1 MPAPARLITLDLG
14 SQTLGLAEFRA
25 TPGGITLLNY
35 RLRETPLDPET
46 GQRRDA
52 HLVLHETAA
61 VLRDMMHEMQVHHCQ
76 VNYAVPAQSVFTR
89 FVKLPALDAT
99 KVDKIIAFEA
109 QQNVPFPIDEVVWD
123 YQLVGGGLGEQ
134 IQVVIVAIKRDL
146 LDEINN
152 AVEETGLQAR
162 IVGVASMALYNAFRY
177 NYPDLGD
184 CSLLL
189 DIGARTANVFFI
201 EPGKFFLR
209 SISFG
214 GSTITAA
221 IAREFNESFAAAET
235 RKKRDGFVGL
245 GGAHAEPAD
254 PDIAR
259 VSKIARSTMTRLHA
273 ELMRSVTHYR
283 AQQGG
288 NRPARIFLC
297 GGGAGM
303 PYMREFFHEKFQVP
317 IEFFN
322 PLQNVTVSESRPGG
336 MQDVAGSAHLL
347 GELVGLA
354 LRSVTVCPVKLSLL
368 PASVVRRHDLEKR
381 RPFFIAA
388 AACILL
394 ALLGWSAYYT
404 GAAQVAQRTTQAIR
418 QKNELMRVPEAR
430 LEKLKKQLTPLDDIA
445 TPLIAAVN
453 DRNFWPEILDDLN
466 SHLPES
472 DIWITELAAT
482 SGGKLL
488 GVSEKRAGEAVP
500 TSPPTPAGPKGKPAA
515 AGQNVIDGI
524 IVRGLYLYNPKQQ
537 EIVVDYLRNLA
548 SSPLFVINAKTP
560 ERVIKSNSVPN
571 DTEWAFP
578 YELQLTLRKPVKMP

>member
-1 MPAPARLITLDLG
+1 MPGPARLITLNLG
-14 SQTLGLAEFRA
+14 SQTIGLAEFRA
-25 TPGGITLLNY
+25 ARGGLVLVKY
-35 RLRETPLDPET
+35 RLREMPLDPET
-46 GQRRDA
+46 GHRRDA
-52 HLVLHETAA
+52 HLALHEAA
-61 VLRDMMHEMQVHHCQ
+61 VVLREMLREMQIHGSQ
-76 VNYAVPAQSVFTR
+76 VNYAVPAQSVFAR
-89 FVKLPALDAT
+89 FVKLPALDVAKID
-99 KVDKIIAFEA
+99 KVIAFEA

-134 IQVVIVAIKRDL
+134 IEVVIVAIKRDL
-146 LDEINN
+146 LDDINS
-152 AVEETGLQAR
+152 AVEETALRTR
-162 IVGVASMALYNAFRY
+162 IVDVASMALYNAFRY
-177 NYPDLGD
+177 SYPDMGD

-189 DIGARTANVFFI
+189 DIGARTTNVLFI

-209 SISFG
+209 SIPLG
-214 GSTITAA
+214 GSAITAA

-245 GGAHAEPAD
+245 GGAYAEPAD

-283 AQQGG
+283 AQQQG

-322 PLQNVTVSESRPGG
+322 PLQNVTVSELAP
-336 MQDVAGSAHLL
+336 MQDVPRSAHLL

-354 LRSVTVCPVKLSLL
+354 LRSVTVCPVELNLR
-368 PASVVRRHDLEKR
+368 PACVVRRQDLEKR

-388 AACILL
+388 AACIVL

-404 GAAQVAQRTTQAIR
+404 RAAQVAQQTTEAMR
-418 QKNELMRVPEAR
+418 QKNDTMHLPEAR
-430 LEKLKKQLTPLDDIA
+430 LEKLKKQITALDDIA

-453 DRNFWPEILDDLN
+453 DRNFWPQILEELN

-482 SGGKLL
+482 SAGKLL
-488 GVSEKRAGEAVP
+488 GVPERRAGEATP
-500 TSPPTPAGPKGKPAA
+500 TAPPTPAGPTAKSAA
-515 AGQNVIDGI
+515 AGANMIDGI
-524 IVRGLYLYNPKQQ
+524 NVHGLYLWNPKQQ

-560 ERVIKSNSVPN
+560 ERFIKSNSVPN
-571 DTEWAFP
+571 DAEWAFP
-578 YELQLTLRKPVKMP
+578 YELQLTLRKPVKIP